1 MVDISSYE
9 LQPDGNAN
17 VPGPLALDPVHPL
30 NQTFLHLE
38 KVLCNLFLMATNVAS
53 EILDAAQLDQYR
65 NLVESLSLDLRRLTL
80 LKKQVWI
87 KYRRLPH
94 MVVNDSLVV
103 DSSEQ
108 FFFRLEQIVLNPC
121 FTHKVFIFSTPS
133 TNGTPSNLLPS
144 HLF

>member
-17 VPGPLALDPVHPL
+17 VPGPLALDRVHPL
-30 NQTFLHLE
+30 NQAFLQLE
-38 KVLCNLFLMATNVAS
+38 NVLCSLFIMATNAAS
-53 EILDAAQLDQYR
+53 EALDDAQLDQYK

-103 DSSEQ
+103 DSSE
-108 FFFRLEQIVLNPC
+108 
-121 FTHKVFIFSTPS
+121 
-133 TNGTPSNLLPS
+133 
-144 HLF
+144 